1 MSKKEARI
9 KMEKLIITVAV
20 TGSAPMKKSNPNTP
34 YSPEEIAE
42 EIIRSYE
49 AGASIAHV
57 HVRDPRT
64 GEASF
69 ELEYFRE
76 VRDRVRSR
84 CDILLN
90 FTTSAFNLTGENV
103 MERRVSP
110 TTLGP
115 EICTLDIGSMNYRNR
130 VFINPPEWGPYC
142 AKVARERRVKPELE
156 CFDAGHI
163 KLAVNLIDQGLLDP
177 PYLFQICLGA
187 DGGMEATPK
196 SFLFMIDL
204 LSSKDVVWT
213 TLGVGRAEFP
223 MVVMSMMN
231 GGHARVGFEDNV
243 YLSKGVL
250 AKSNAELVEKVVRL
264 AKELGRD
271 VARPDD
277 ARKILKI
284 EKY

>member
-1 MSKKEARI
+1 
-9 KMEKLIITVAV
+9 MEKLIITVAI
-20 TGSAPMKKSNPNTP
+20 TGSGPMRENNPNIP
-34 YSPEEIAE
+34 YSPQEIAE

-57 HVRDPRT
+57 HARNPRT

-69 ELEYFRE
+69 EFEYFRE

-90 FTTSAFNLTGENV
+90 FTTSAFNLAGENI
-103 MERRVSP
+103 MERRIST

-115 EICTLDIGSMNYRNR
+115 ELCTLDIGSMNYRNR

-142 AKVARERRVKPELE
+142 AKVARDRGVKPELE
-156 CFDAGHI
+156 CFDTGHI
-163 KLAVNLIDQGLLDP
+163 KLAVSLIEQGLLVP

-187 DGGMEATPK
+187 DGGMQATPK

-204 LSSKDVVWT
+204 LPSKDVVWT

-223 MVVMSMMN
+223 MVVMSILH
-231 GGHARVGFEDNV
+231 GGHARVGFEDNL

-250 AKSNAELVEKVVRL
+250 AKSNGELVEKVVRL
-264 AKELGRD
+264 AKELERD
-271 VARPDD
+271 IARPDD
-277 ARKILKI
+277 ARRILKI
-284 EKY
+284 DKK

>member
-1 MSKKEARI
+1 MEI
-9 KMEKLIITVAV
+9 NMEKLIITAAV
-20 TGSAPMKKSNPNTP
+20 TGSGPMRKNNPHIP
-34 YSPEEIAE
+34 YSPQEIADE
-42 EIIRSYE
+42 VIRSYE

-57 HVRDPRT
+57 HVRDPQT

-103 MERRVSP
+103 LERRSST

-115 EICTLDIGSMNYRNR
+115 ELCTLDIGSMNFRNR

-142 AKVARERRVKPELE
+142 ARVARERGVKPELE

-163 KLAVNLIDQGLLDP
+163 KLATNLIRQGLLDP
-177 PYLFQICLGA
+177 PYLFQICLGTH
-187 DGGMEATPK
+187 GGMDATPK
-196 SFLFMIDL
+196 SFLFMMDL
-204 LSSKDVVWT
+204 LPSKDVVWT
-213 TLGVGRAEFP
+213 TLGIGRDEFP
-223 MVVMSMMN
+223 MVVMSILTE
-231 GGHARVGFEDNV
+231 GHVRVGFEDNV
-243 YLSKGVL
+243 YLSRGVL
-250 AKSNAELVEKVVRL
+250 AKSNAELVEKVARL

-271 VARPDD
+271 IARPDD

-284 EKY
+284 EKK